1 MQQKHKTQ
9 IPLNPLN
16 FSPIGIDCRN
26 AKKNLGRQY
35 NMSSS
40 NKVMTNPF
48 NEKLEEIILYWGS
61 KDCKNYENILNNSTK
76 EKSNQKDPKWEF

>member
-26 AKKNLGRQY
+26 GKKNLERQY
-35 NMSSS
+35 TMSSS
-40 NKVMTNPF
+40 IKVMAIPF
-48 NEKLEEIILYWGS
+48 MKTRGNQTILRIQRLQKDEI
-61 KDCKNYENILNNSTK
+61 NINISIK
-76 EKSNQKDPKWEF
+76 EKSKQKDPKREF

>member
-26 AKKNLGRQY
+26 GKKNLEGQY
-35 NMSSS
+35 NMSSFE
-40 NKVMTNPF
+40 KVRISQDMS
-48 NEKLEEIILYWGS
+48 EIKCTYPMM
-61 KDCKNYENILNNSTK
+61 NS
-76 EKSNQKDPKWEF
+76 